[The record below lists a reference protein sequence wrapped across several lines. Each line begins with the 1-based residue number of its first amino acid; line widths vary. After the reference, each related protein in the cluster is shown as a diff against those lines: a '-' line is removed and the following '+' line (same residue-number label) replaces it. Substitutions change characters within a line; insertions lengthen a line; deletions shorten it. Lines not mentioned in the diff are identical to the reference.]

1 MNKVVVLGALG
12 LVGRAVIGA
21 LEDRRDWE
29 VIGVSRRLPGFST
42 RARFLQLDLT
52 DRTACQNT
60 FEAPALG
67 GVSHVVY
74 AALFE
79 KPDLIAGWQDS
90 EQIETN
96 LEMLRNVLDFL
107 EPRGCLRHVT
117 LLQGT
122 KAYGAHLRPMT
133 NPGRES
139 DPRHEGPNFYWA
151 QEDYLRDLAAG
162 KDWAFSI
169 MRPQVVCG
177 TALGSPM
184 NMIAALGAFAAI
196 ARERGA
202 PLCFP
207 GGAPYVTQATDADLL
222 ARAILW
228 AAGEPRCANET
239 FNIANGDVLI
249 WQTSWPTIAR
259 AFGMEV
265 GDPVPMRLA
274 EVMPAYADVW
284 DAIVARHDLQP
295 LSLDALV
302 GSSWQFADAVFGYG
316 GAPPDTIVSTVKARR
331 FGFHDCCDTNEMFM
345 RQLHIM
351 HQQRLLPPVERFTG
365 GVGV

>member
-1 MNKVVVLGALG
+1 
-12 LVGRAVIGA
+12 
-21 LEDRRDWE
+21 
-29 VIGVSRRLPGFST
+29 VSRRAPDFSS

-52 DRTACQNT
+52 DREACQRVFAASELND
-60 FEAPALG
+60 
-67 GVSHVVY
+67 VSHVVY

-79 KPDLIAGWQDS
+79 KPDLIAGWQDA

-96 LEMLRNVLDFL
+96 LLMLRNVLDFL
-107 EPRGCLRHVT
+107 GSSLRHVT

-122 KAYGAHLRPMT
+122 KAYGAHIKPMT

-151 QEDYLRDLAAG
+151 QEDYVRDLAAS
-162 KDWAFSI
+162 KDWVFSI
-169 MRPQVVCG
+169 MRPQIVCG

-184 NMIAALGAFAAI
+184 NMIAALGVLAAVQ
-196 ARERGA
+196 RERGE

-228 AAGEPRCANET
+228 AAEEPRCANQT

-249 WQTSWPTIAR
+249 WQTSWPTIAQV
-259 AFGMEV
+259 FGMEV
-265 GDPVPMRLA
+265 GAPVPMRLA
-274 EVMPAYADVW
+274 EVMPGCEDVW
-284 DAIVARHDLQP
+284 STLVARYDLRP
-295 LSLDALV
+295 TSLEQLV

-331 FGFHDCCDTNEMFM
+331 YGFHDCCDTNEMFE
-345 RQLHIM
+345 RQLQHM
-351 HQQRLLPPVERFTG
+351 QAQRLLPPLSR
-365 GVGV
+365 GVGW